1 MPGFRMKIEFS
12 PSPELVKWAILA
24 LLIIGGANY
33 DDLMILVGL

>member
-1 MPGFRMKIEFS
+1 MKIEFT
-12 PSPELVKWAILA
+12 PNPELVKWVILA